1 MTGMRL
7 PTALDAHGRGQ
18 LDTNLRA
25 FDGGYMSKLA
35 MRDSVDVSVRDSGGV
50 VTSTNEVG
58 ELLYTVTLNITG
70 IKEYGVSFAALMA
83 GEPTPIEGAR
93 FDVPFEGTAAG
104 PKVNGAAE
112 GIDYVRV
119 RADGRFELH
128 IHESITTED
137 GQSISAHG
145 DGMATLRPEGGIADV
160 RVNMT
165 LFASSK
171 EYTWVNQRPV
181 KGIGTIDL
189 AKRVIRVAAY
199 SA

>member
-1 MTGMRL
+1 
-7 PTALDAHGRGQ
+7 
-18 LDTNLRA
+18 
-25 FDGGYMSKLA
+25 MSKLA
-35 MRDSVDVSVRDSGGV
+35 KPDSVGVSLRDSKGADMS
-50 VTSTNEVG
+50 TSEGG

-83 GEPTPIEGAR
+83 GELTPVEGAR

-128 IHESITTED
+128 IHESIRTED

-145 DGMATLRPEGGIADV
+145 DGVAVLRPEGGIADV

-165 LFASSK
+165 LFASSM
-171 EYTWVNQRPV
+171 EYMWVNRLPV
-181 KGIGTIDL
+181 RGIGTIDL
-189 AKRVIRVAAY
+189 AKRVIQVGAY

>member
-1 MTGMRL
+1 
-7 PTALDAHGRGQ
+7 
-18 LDTNLRA
+18 
-25 FDGGYMSKLA
+25 MS
-35 MRDSVDVSVRDSGGV
+35 M
-50 VTSTNEVG
+50 NEVG

-83 GEPTPIEGAR
+83 GEVTTPVEGAR

-128 IHESITTED
+128 IHETIRTED
-137 GQSISAHG
+137 GQNISAHG
-145 DGMATLRPEGGIADV
+145 DGMAILQPEGGIADI
-160 RVNMT
+160 RVNMR
-165 LFASSK
+165 LFAASRN
-171 EYTWVNQRPV
+171 YMWLNQLQVRGV
-181 KGIGTIDL
+181 GTLDL
-189 AKRVIRVAAY
+189 TKRVIQVAAY

>member
-1 MTGMRL
+1 
-7 PTALDAHGRGQ
+7 
-18 LDTNLRA
+18 
-25 FDGGYMSKLA
+25 MS
-35 MRDSVDVSVRDSGGV
+35 
-50 VTSTNEVG
+50 TIETG

-83 GEPTPIEGAR
+83 GEVTPPVEGAR

-112 GIDYVRV
+112 GVDYVRV
-119 RADGRFELH
+119 SADGRFELH
-128 IHESITTED
+128 IHETITTED

-145 DGMATLRPEGGIADV
+145 EGVAIPRPEGGIADV
-160 RVNMT
+160 SVNMT

-171 EYTWVNQRPV
+171 DYAWVNQVPV
-181 KGIGTIDL
+181 RGIGTIDL
-189 AKRVIRVAAY
+189 AKQVIEVAAY